1 MKQTISY
8 DFVEGNSCVAVAK
21 VLELAQVTP
30 LSITFRQTEYDNVTI
45 EFNNSQDAISF
56 TEVYLDSEDPSD
68 IMEYV
73 VDDALTSLEEMR
85 PVS

>member
-21 VLELAQVTP
+21 VLELAQVRP
-30 LSITFRQTEYDNVTI
+30 LSITFNSNPIDNVTI
-45 EFNNSQDAISF
+45 EFNNSQDAIRF
-56 TEVYLDSEDPSD
+56 TEVYLDSDDPVD

-73 VDDALTSLEEMR
+73 VDDALTNLEELR
-85 PVS
+85 PA